1 MTFKDGNPSRVE
13 RLLRIVPAGLT
24 LGIFTAIAVL
34 SLIAPRFIASVM
46 LLYVLYWFLKSILM
60 SAHLIAGYRSYRRAI
75 AMNWMNKLEHDP
87 AVQGNWRDIWHLLII
102 PNAIEDASIVRATIE
117 AIAATPYPK
126 DRIIVVLA
134 NEARFPEIAKTN
146 QHELS
151 KQFSKVFAHFWSTL
165 HPDGVVGEI
174 RGKGANLSYAAR
186 TILPKITALGIK
198 PEDILVTTLDSD
210 NRVHPQFLPAVTHAY
225 LTTPGNRT
233 EKSFQPL
240 PMFFNNIWS
249 VPYVIRSIAVGSSF
263 WHMIEA
269 TRPYRLR
276 NFSAHTQSLAL
287 LLQTDFW
294 STNTI
299 VEDGHQYWRSLFATQ
314 GRHTVTPVF
323 VPIYQDAVLSP
334 KGQLMTYREQY
345 MQKLR
350 WAWGASDIPYTLT
363 RLWAGRKELP
373 IGVWMQASRLIE
385 GHFSWA
391 ATSLLLAL
399 FGWLPILLNP
409 DFQGTVFSYY
419 FTIFYQRMLL
429 FAGVGM
435 VVTLVISR
443 LLLPPR
449 PRHRLTSND
458 FIEWILTPFLLP
470 ITNIIFAS
478 MPAIDAQLRI
488 ARGKELGF
496 RITEKAVERAAL
508 PITTDTKS
516 KLTA

>member
-1 MTFKDGNPSRVE
+1 MTFKDGNPSRIE
-13 RLLRIVPAGLT
+13 RWLRIVPAGLT
-24 LGIFTAIAVL
+24 LGVFTTITLL
-34 SLIAPRFIASVM
+34 SFIAPRFIASVM

-75 AMNWMNKLEHDP
+75 ATNWMRKLEHDP
-87 AVQGNWRDIWHLLII
+87 ATINSWHDIWHILVIA
-102 PNAIEDASIVRATIE
+102 NANERLPIVQSTLE
-117 AIAATPYPK
+117 AIAKTPYPK
-126 DRIIVVLA
+126 DRIIIVLA
-134 NEARFPEIAKTN
+134 NEARYHDIAEEN
-146 QHELS
+146 QRALKKE
-151 KQFSKVFAHFWSTL
+151 FGKVFAHFWPTL
-165 HPDGVVGEI
+165 HPEGIVGEV
-174 RGKGANLSYAAR
+174 RGKGANISYAAR
-186 TILPKITALGIK
+186 TIVPKITALGLN
-198 PEDILVTTLDSD
+198 PENVLLTTLDAD

-249 VPYVIRSIAVGSSF
+249 VPYIIRSIAVGSSF

-276 NFSAHTQSLAL
+276 NFSSHTQPLAL
-287 LLQTDFW
+287 LLVTDFW
-294 STNTI
+294 STNSI
-299 VEDGHQYWRSLFATQ
+299 VEDGHQYWRSLFATN

-334 KGQLMTYREQY
+334 KGQLMSYREQY
-345 MQKLR
+345 LQKLR

-373 IGVWMQASRLIE
+373 LGAWMQGLRLIE

-391 ATSLLLAL
+391 ATSLLLAV

-435 VVTLVISR
+435 IVSLVISR

-449 PRHRLTSND
+449 PKHRLTSND
-458 FIEWILTPFLLP
+458 LVEWILTPFLLP

-478 MPAIDAQLRI
+478 MPAIDAQQRI
-488 ARGKELGF
+488 ARGKEIGF
-496 RITEKAVERAAL
+496 RVTEKAVERATL
-508 PITTDTKS
+508 PVTDHASTS
-516 KLTA
+516 